1 MSPDTIVAILI
12 AAISA
17 NLLLMIGLVVALMRR
32 GRSSGPAVAPMTP
45 TEAEA
50 VPAGRSA
57 APTME
62 LDEVE
67 PMTIDPEPTDED
79 GLVSILTDPLTGLD
93 NRFAWDRLLRE
104 ENTRKRRYGRPV
116 SVVIAELYGLGA
128 LAERVGPDAADRL
141 VPAIAEALKRYGRAT
156 DRVARVDHARFHVLL
171 PETDEVRAINYIER
185 IRQACDLWLEAGA
198 VALNLSLGW
207 ASPGPDDDLD
217 TAMARAEER
226 LLAEHRRNTRRAT
239 G

>member
-1 MSPDTIVAILI
+1 MSADAIVPILI

-17 NLLLMIGLVVALMRR
+17 NLLLMIGLLVALLRR
-32 GRSSGPAVAPMTP
+32 GRSRRAAVAPLP
-45 TEAEA
+45 SGEVEAI
-50 VPAGRSA
+50 PSGRSA
-57 APTME
+57 EPTME

-67 PMTIDPEPTDED
+67 PMRLDPEPTFED
-79 GLVSILTDPLTGLD
+79 GLVSILTDPATGLD

-104 ENTRKRRYGRPV
+104 ENARKRRYGRPV
-116 SVVIAELYGLGA
+116 SLVIAELYGLDA
-128 LAERVGPDAADRL
+128 LAERVGRDAADKL
-141 VPAIAEALKRYGRAT
+141 VSAIAEALKRYGRAT
-156 DRVARVDHARFHVLL
+156 DRVARVEHARFHVLL
-171 PETDEVRAINYIER
+171 PETDEVSAINYIER

-226 LLAEHRRNTRRAT
+226 LLTEHRRNARRA